1 MRCGVSAS
9 ETHRTDRLSQGD
21 GADFTQRIPAGTL
34 TAMATLKKKKS
45 ALPEQARREEGTRA
59 PRPRDAATLIIYRLK
74 GRQVEVLMGQ
84 RHRSH
89 KFLPQRYVFPG
100 GRVDPTDSRVRA
112 GTPMRGDVADL
123 LMRTATPARA
133 RALMAAA
140 VRETFEEAG
149 LVIGVSDPEPGKLV
163 PGNWKPFFDRGLAPS
178 FEHINYVARAV
189 TPHWRT
195 IRFNAR
201 FFMVDH
207 RHVSGD
213 LAGSGELLDL
223 TYVPLPETADLELSL
238 VTLRVLELVED
249 LALNPPVP
257 GQKRHVINFHHN
269 GKSHDP
275 LPE

>member
-1 MRCGVSAS
+1 
-9 ETHRTDRLSQGD
+9 
-21 GADFTQRIPAGTL
+21 
-34 TAMATLKKKKS
+34 MATLKRKKS
-45 ALPEQARREEGTRA
+45 TLPEQASRENGTKS

-74 GRQVEVLMGQ
+74 GKQVEVLMGQ

-112 GTPMRGDVADL
+112 GTPIAGDVAEL
-123 LMRTATPARA
+123 LARTATPARA

-140 VRETFEEAG
+140 IRETFEEAG
-149 LVIGVSDPEPGKLV
+149 LTIGVPDTEPGKPV
-163 PGNWKPFFDRGLAPS
+163 PANWKPFFDKGLAPS

-201 FFMVDH
+201 FFMIDH

-223 TYVPLPETADLELSL
+223 TYVPLSETADLELSL
-238 VTLRVLELVED
+238 VTLRVLELVEE
-249 LALNPPVP
+249 LARHPPTA
-257 GQKRHVINFHHN
+257 GKKRQVINFHHN
-269 GKSHDP
+269 GVLHDM

>member
-1 MRCGVSAS
+1 
-9 ETHRTDRLSQGD
+9 
-21 GADFTQRIPAGTL
+21 
-34 TAMATLKKKKS
+34 
-45 ALPEQARREEGTRA
+45 
-59 PRPRDAATLIIYRLK
+59 
-74 GRQVEVLMGQ
+74 MGQ

-100 GRVDPTDSRVRA
+100 GRVDPTDARVRA
-112 GTPMRGDVADL
+112 GTPIAGEVEEL
-123 LMRTATPARA
+123 LTRTATPARA

-149 LVIGVSDPEPGKLV
+149 LTIGVPDPEPGRPV
-163 PGNWKPFFDRGLAPS
+163 PGNWRPFFDLGLAPS
-178 FEHINYVARAV
+178 FEHIDYVARAV

-238 VTLRVLELVED
+238 VTLRVLQLVED
-249 LALNPPVP
+249 LARHPPAP
-257 GQKRHVINFHHN
+257 GARRQVINFHHN
-269 GKSHDP
+269 GVAHDM

>member
-1 MRCGVSAS
+1 
-9 ETHRTDRLSQGD
+9 
-21 GADFTQRIPAGTL
+21 
-34 TAMATLKKKKS
+34 MATLQKKKS
-45 ALPEQARREEGTRA
+45 TLPEQARREKGTRA

-74 GRQVEVLMGQ
+74 RGRVEVLMGQ
-84 RHRSH
+84 RHRAH

-112 GTPMRGDVADL
+112 GTPMRDDVADL
-123 LMRTATPARA
+123 LTRTATPARA

-149 LVIGVSDPEPGKLV
+149 LVIGASDPEPGKPV

-201 FFMVDH
+201 FFMIDH
-207 RHVSGD
+207 RHVTGD

-223 TYVPLPETADLELSL
+223 TYVPLPETGDLELSL

-249 LALNPPVP
+249 LALNPPAP
-257 GQKRHVINFHHN
+257 GKKRHVINFHHN
-269 GKSHDP
+269 GRSHDL